1 MSRPVTRVRRP
12 TSGGPVAP
20 PRRRREVARE
30 LLDPGG
36 ELRLPAHHVVPL
48 AADRFAR
55 AREKLVRPAVREE
68 LRDTLEPTSSTYVVL
83 SAGSWAWQRPG
94 SSLPLSSGSDLTP
107 SPAPEAP
114 MDAVPPMPRRKQI
127 ALIAHDN
134 RKPDLLE
141 WARFNR
147 ETLAQHEL
155 YATGTTGAHLA
166 DELDLPVTGS

>member
-1 MSRPVTRVRRP
+1 MTRPVTRVRRP
-12 TSGGPVAP
+12 TSGARVAP
-20 PRRRREVARE
+20 PRRGREVARE

-94 SSLPLSSGSDLTP
+94 NSLPVSSGRISPRLPLREPQWTP
-107 SPAPEAP
+107 FHRCPAAS
-114 MDAVPPMPRRKQI
+114 RSR
-127 ALIAHDN
+127 
-134 RKPDLLE
+134 
-141 WARFNR
+141 
-147 ETLAQHEL
+147 
-155 YATGTTGAHLA
+155 
-166 DELDLPVTGS
+166 